1 MRSSARTA
9 PGRPGTITG
18 SGGAM
23 PSTISSASPAARSRS
38 GSSPNCATERQYHTR
53 LSSSRRKT
61 GSIFAMDTGLR
72 RCDEVVGSAGH
83 FWGGAMIGRNPQTIE
98 EARAFVARVESLFMP
113 WDIPGLLAGFTDD
126 CIVRFGDLPE
136 FRGKA
141 ALERMFRRR
150 SERQKGYRLRK
161 QFRALMGDTIAN
173 YWEGEWEDRVTGA
186 KMTGRGVEIWAMRG
200 GKIAVWE
207 AAFNTSE
214 VGKPSAMGLS

>member
-1 MRSSARTA
+1 MT
-9 PGRPGTITG
+9 
-18 SGGAM
+18 
-23 PSTISSASPAARSRS
+23 
-38 GSSPNCATERQYHTR
+38 
-53 LSSSRRKT
+53 
-61 GSIFAMDTGLR
+61 
-72 RCDEVVGSAGH
+72 
-83 FWGGAMIGRNPQTIE
+83 GRNPRTAE

-126 CIVRFGDLPE
+126 CVVRFGDLAE

-141 ALERMFRRR
+141 ALEKLFRGR
-150 SERQKGYRLRK
+150 SERQKSYRLRK

-186 KMTGRGVEIWAMRG
+186 KMAGRGVEIWVMRD

-207 AAFNTSE
+207 AAFNTNE